1 MPRIAVTGH
10 RQLPADV
17 ERAVDTAVRAR
28 LAAVAGPLTGL
39 SCLADGADTL
49 FARAVLDAGGDL
61 EVVVP
66 AAGYRDALPAG
77 HHDAYDALMAAAA
90 RIHRLAH
97 RASSPAA
104 HMDAGRHLVDHCDEV
119 VAVWDGRPARGYG
132 GTADI
137 VGYARSRRRPV
148 TVVWPAGAAR

>member
-10 RQLPADV
+10 RQLRADV

-28 LAAVAGPLTGL
+28 LAAVDGPLTGL
-39 SCLADGADTL
+39 SCLADGADTV

-66 AAGYRDALPAG
+66 AAGFRDALPAE
-77 HHDAYDALMAAAA
+77 HRPAYDALMASAA

-97 RASSPAA
+97 RESAPAA
-104 HMDAGRHLVDHCDEV
+104 HMDAGRHLVDHCDEL
-119 VAVWDGRPARGYG
+119 VAVWDGRPARGHG

-137 VGYARSRRRPV
+137 VGYARARHRPV
-148 TVVWPAGAAR
+148 SVVWPEGATR